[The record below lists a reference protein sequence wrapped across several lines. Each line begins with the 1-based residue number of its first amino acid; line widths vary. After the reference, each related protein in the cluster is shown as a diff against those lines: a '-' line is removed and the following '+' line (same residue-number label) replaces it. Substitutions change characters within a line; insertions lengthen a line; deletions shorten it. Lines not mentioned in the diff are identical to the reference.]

1 MKKKYNVSSSVL
13 IHWPKANVLKCIEN
27 RLIKNTIK
35 NYAPSAPS
43 AIKNLCALCGKKNTN
58 MNTIQQFWQH
68 FQKENLALFLLNDL
82 PQEIKEKKVA
92 AFSQVLEEYN
102 KNIGYIIISGKKKA
116 TLIITA
122 HGNPYL
128 FKEVELLVYH
138 APKLERWQ
146 ITAFLQPEKNLDPYI
161 NKTDKPLEYH
171 GITLRIS
178 EMYFLPLEIPDKPH
192 ELGIKVLL
200 KNHIIYKDNPRLREA
215 IYVIIEHLIGEKSFA
230 NDIAF
235 IEIGQLQANIENI
248 IELYQLKSYIDLEIN
263 S

>member
-1 MKKKYNVSSSVL
+1 
-13 IHWPKANVLKCIEN
+13 
-27 RLIKNTIK
+27 
-35 NYAPSAPS
+35 
-43 AIKNLCALCGKKNTN
+43 
-58 MNTIQQFWQH
+58 MNTIQNFWQH

-82 PQEIKEKKVA
+82 PKEIKTKKMA
-92 AFSQVLEEYN
+92 AFSQALEEYN
-102 KNIGYIIISGKKKA
+102 KDIGYIIISGKKKA

-146 ITAFLQPEKNLDPYI
+146 INAFLQPEKNLDPYI

-171 GITLRIS
+171 GITLRVS

-192 ELGIKVLL
+192 EFGIKVLV

-230 NDIAF
+230 NDITF
-235 IEIGQLQANIENI
+235 IEIGQLVADDENQ
-248 IELYQLKSYIDLEIN
+248 IELYNLKSYIDLEIN
-263 S
+263 N